1 MSKPDIKALLKL
13 AAEMR
18 RIGAHENGK
27 AYCDDLNRWAGE
39 IEKHVGDQTPCDAVL
54 HNGPGHQSQ
63 TKCHLKGKHDVHEAR
78 YGCYDLG
85 MRWRGKEACTGYFD
99 EPKEIDE

>member
-1 MSKPDIKALLKL
+1 VSKPDINALLRI
-13 AAEMR
+13 AAEMK
-18 RIGAHENGK
+18 EK
-27 AYCDDLNRWAGE
+27 ALESDVFNSRDVLRWADA
-39 IEKHVGDQTPCDAVL
+39 IEAGVGDQTPCDAVL
-54 HNGPGHQSQ
+54 CHGPGHQSQ

>member
-1 MSKPDIKALLKL
+1 MSKPDINALLRI

-18 RIGAHENGK
+18 AEEATFIHRNK
-27 AYCDDLNRWAGE
+27 LWAWADA
-39 IEKHVGDQTPCDAVL
+39 IEAGVGDQTPCDAVL
-54 HNGPGHQSQ
+54 SHGPGHQSQ